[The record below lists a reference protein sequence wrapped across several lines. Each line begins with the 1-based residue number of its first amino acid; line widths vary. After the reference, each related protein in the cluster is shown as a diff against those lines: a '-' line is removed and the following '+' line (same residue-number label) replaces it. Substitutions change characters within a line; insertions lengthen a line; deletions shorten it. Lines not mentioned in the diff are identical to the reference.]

1 MRRVGRRGRR
11 RRRRVMAR
19 EAGGEEAAVRGALD
33 HRAGGGPPEVAG
45 DVSSDAALRTGTWLR
60 FFARRCHEISHV
72 YTLNIHSSKVKRARF
87 RNFSPAYYPEEPAY
101 VRNLRKSPFSELC

>member
-1 MRRVGRRGRR
+1 MRRVGRRGR

-60 FFARRCHEISHV
+60 FFARRCHEISHIYV
-72 YTLNIHSSKVKRARF
+72 YRVYIHPKSIERDFVIFWQHIIPRSRRM
-87 RNFSPAYYPEEPAY
+87 Y
-101 VRNLRKSPFSELC
+101 VI

>member
-1 MRRVGRRGRR
+1 MRRVGRRGR

-72 YTLNIHSSKVKRARF
+72 YTLTLL
-87 RNFSPAYYPEEPAY
+87 YPFIQGQE
-101 VRNLRKSPFSELC
+101 SEIS